1 MILLLNFTFLT
12 DAAEP
17 NSSET
22 LRPTSIHQNLSA
34 LNDNFRDIAR
44 HRILSVAGK
53 SLSII
58 YMYTLFSDLWRTMLV
73 LNVIIFAK
81 RNRLEMWRDNFLLL
95 FYRLEKYK
103 KTLNILFIS
112 KFFVSIYTVFGGKN
126 AYSILSVD
134 SSFYYVQDTL
144 KTVELHFKDVL
155 HLLKR
160 DHCC

>member
-17 NSSET
+17 SSSET

-73 LNVIIFAK
+73 LNVIIFVK

-103 KTLNILFIS
+103 K
-112 KFFVSIYTVFGGKN
+112 
-126 AYSILSVD
+126 
-134 SSFYYVQDTL
+134 
-144 KTVELHFKDVL
+144 H
-155 HLLKR
+155 
-160 DHCC
+160 